1 MTHPHL
7 PLELRAKAALALVI
21 AGALFLVAGL
31 VRLQIFKYAQMAAQ
45 SEANRLRIVPIV
57 PRRGVVYD
65 RDGRR
70 IIDNRPSYTLSV
82 VPAEEVRGVTVP
94 NLARLLGVDTLEIR
108 KRIRRNTISVFQPA
122 PVQRDVSFETIAV
135 IEEQVEQFPGVGYQV
150 EQVRQYP
157 VGLGAEVFTGYV
169 GEVSREEL
177 ERYGNDNYPLG
188 SMIGKKGIEKQ
199 YDQLLRGREG
209 TRYME
214 VSATGQLLGEY
225 RGRQRQEATPG
236 TDLTLTIDLDLQR
249 ACGEAL
255 DTLRCGAI
263 VAADPRTGEI
273 LAMASYPAF
282 DANVFSGVI
291 PESLWTAISSDTL
304 HPLLNRPLAGL
315 YPPGSTAKV
324 VTVGAGL
331 EEGLITPSSTFRSC
345 IGGYQ
350 FGNRFFRCWEKG
362 GHGSLVAAHAI
373 EQSCDVY
380 MYQAGLKLGV
390 DRLSEYY
397 IKCGF
402 GRPTG
407 INLPGELKGFIPT
420 TEWYNRTYGKS
431 GWTRAGVL
439 NNSIGQGEV
448 LATPLHLLQLYC
460 GLAGNGIV
468 QQLHIVRRFTTPAG
482 DELEVSP
489 KIKFA
494 LPFSESTL
502 AILREGIELVVQG
515 DRGTARSL
523 RRKEY
528 RIGGK
533 TGTAQ
538 NPHGND
544 HAWFCGV
551 APLEAPEIVV
561 VAIVE
566 NAGHGSTAAAPVVGK
581 IIDAYMKKKRDPEA
595 FFAEQQARADSLAAA
610 RALAG
615 LSDTAAAPARA
626 ARGN

>member
-263 VAADPRTGEI
+263 VAADPRTGE
-273 LAMASYPAF
+273 
-282 DANVFSGVI
+282 
-291 PESLWTAISSDTL
+291 
-304 HPLLNRPLAGL
+304 
-315 YPPGSTAKV
+315 
-324 VTVGAGL
+324 
-331 EEGLITPSSTFRSC
+331 
-345 IGGYQ
+345 
-350 FGNRFFRCWEKG
+350 
-362 GHGSLVAAHAI
+362 
-373 EQSCDVY
+373 
-380 MYQAGLKLGV
+380 
-390 DRLSEYY
+390 
-397 IKCGF
+397 
-402 GRPTG
+402 
-407 INLPGELKGFIPT
+407 
-420 TEWYNRTYGKS
+420 
-431 GWTRAGVL
+431 
-439 NNSIGQGEV
+439 
-448 LATPLHLLQLYC
+448 
-460 GLAGNGIV
+460 
-468 QQLHIVRRFTTPAG
+468 
-482 DELEVSP
+482 
-489 KIKFA
+489 
-494 LPFSESTL
+494 
-502 AILREGIELVVQG
+502 
-515 DRGTARSL
+515 
-523 RRKEY
+523 
-528 RIGGK
+528 
-533 TGTAQ
+533 
-538 NPHGND
+538 
-544 HAWFCGV
+544 
-551 APLEAPEIVV
+551 
-561 VAIVE
+561 
-566 NAGHGSTAAAPVVGK
+566 
-581 IIDAYMKKKRDPEA
+581 
-595 FFAEQQARADSLAAA
+595 
-610 RALAG
+610 
-615 LSDTAAAPARA
+615 
-626 ARGN
+626 